1 MAQEEFHIRIE
12 SMAWADRFLGRLNL
26 SVLLLFMI
34 GILFL
39 IAWNRG
45 VALLYGALWVLV
57 CIYAVAWSYPRL
69 GLGAIRV
76 NRHVPEKAHEGE
88 RIEIVYEL
96 YNGAFFSR
104 YLVELLDSVTL
115 SEKAIFILIPK
126 LARRKTFRYEVE
138 CMLRGVHR
146 FGDIEL
152 QSGFPLGIAVA
163 RTSVTLTPQ
172 TLLVYPRP
180 EPVGRLHGGGDRSS
194 RLHEDFYRER
204 AGGHEEFIGLREYR
218 EGDSPRTIH
227 WPTSART
234 GSLMVREYHENVA
247 PRITIALNLNR
258 HFDAGTGKD
267 SLLEYSVKIAAS
279 LGVAAL
285 QRGWRVDLVAMGREL
300 WHLRELSGEKER
312 MVFLEALARV
322 HCDGDAAYNDVL
334 EYCVASGI
342 RGGTIV
348 LFDRLDAPFSSGAL
362 DRRDFFMQRYSFD
375 VGSFQEQSFKAALR
389 QSVAHAGERH
399 YIVKKGVSWQEL
411 LA

>member
-26 SVLLLFMI
+26 SVLLLAMI

-69 GLGAIRV
+69 GLSAIGV
-76 NRHVPEKAHEGE
+76 NRRVPEKAHEGE

-96 YNGAFFSR
+96 HNGAFFSR

-115 SEKAIFILIPK
+115 FEKEIFVLIPK
-126 LARRKTFRYEVE
+126 LARRKIFRYEAE

-146 FGDIEL
+146 FGDIAL
-152 QSGFPLGIAVA
+152 QSGFPLGIALA
-163 RTSVTLTPQ
+163 RTSVALTPQ

-194 RLHEDFYRER
+194 RLHEDFYMER
-204 AGGHEEFIGLREYR
+204 SGGHEEFIGLREYR

-247 PRITIALNLNR
+247 PRLTIVLNLNR
-258 HFDAGTGKD
+258 HFDAGKGKD

-285 QRGWRVDLVAMGREL
+285 QRGWRVDLVAMGKEL

-312 MVFLEALARV
+312 MVFLEALAQVR
-322 HCDGDAAYNDVL
+322 CDGDASYNDVL

-348 LFDRLDAPFSSGAL
+348 LFDRLDAPFSGMAL

-375 VGSFQEQSFKAALR
+375 AGSFQEHASKTPSR
-389 QSVAHAGERH
+389 HGVADGGERH
-399 YIVKKGVSWQEL
+399 YIVKKGASWQEL